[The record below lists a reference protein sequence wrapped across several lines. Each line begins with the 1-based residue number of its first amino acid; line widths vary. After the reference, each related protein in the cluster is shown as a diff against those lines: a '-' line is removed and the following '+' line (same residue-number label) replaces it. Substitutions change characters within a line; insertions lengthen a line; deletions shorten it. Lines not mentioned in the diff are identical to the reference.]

1 MATGMDPAYDFL
13 YSPSSSSI
21 HQPHVPGADP
31 SLATEIMPAPPPLTG
46 FPRMNEKGQV
56 LTRTGKI
63 SHKKKPPG
71 LGAIMA
77 HVGRPQKQR
86 PIVPIEP
93 VPAVVAR
100 PPSPVPVIPDGETA
114 ESLTAMAESGGA
126 RKRIRLSRQP
136 SIPTSLGTR
145 ASSRQLGNSPLTADG
160 NSVTP
165 EAVASPQAAPIT
177 DLEPSVTAMANG
189 TSPGTS
195 LAPHVQPKRPRGKKS
210 HPFTSPDSS
219 PFTTRDTGL
228 APTGVKPEPTDDPFI
243 SHTDLPPP
251 LEAYDPSF
259 ASGGRFDGMQLG
271 VRRTPSVKP
280 TLSSRRKGKGKDTGV
295 EAGDHEGD
303 GYGGHLVFCDGCPR
317 SFHLLCLNPPL
328 DELQEETWYCQ
339 SCMAKRNGLKP
350 PPPKFRLETNT
361 KRVNLN
367 GLFDDLMYHLACEPP
382 KVFAL
387 PEDIRA
393 HFKDG
398 KSSESFTTSSSG
410 TYIDSGDVVRER
422 LSRHGFVEERD
433 PYRLRDRHG
442 AMVLCFK
449 CGLSASSST
458 MDDGQ
463 STGDFSS
470 RGRPI
475 ISCDYCRLHWHMDC
489 LDPPLAVLPVNG
501 RRWMCPNHAAH
512 SVPKIRI
519 PKTGSRVVTITKPGQ
534 RNNGNIEVIMD
545 SEPVQLIPQVMR
557 AAYEEVRINGQR
569 YRVPEQTIVLDFWK
583 KAKRNRMREV
593 SRVSSP
599 APPPVIRPTTPV
611 RSSPGVV
618 TPSSSPLTSL
628 SSLSDHED
636 DGLENAQPHQ
646 GQGMGDLAAAE
657 LLHSFHVQAR
667 SESSPNSLAD
677 DNFHTEHSINT
688 RPSSP
693 LSSILSDD
701 PHEYN
706 ETISSIF
713 RGEASNN
720 LLSPGPIISQPA
732 RPSANGIKIIPKAGS
747 FAIRIPASKA
757 AARPVVRESSQ
768 PRRSDRHRFSSPQTD
783 PTPSNPSSAKSA
795 VHNRREAAEGRNSSV
810 SVTDDDLSPAEIA
823 KLKKIKTLILA
834 KGEDELLKF
843 LRS

>member
-31 SLATEIMPAPPPLTG
+31 SLATEIMPAPPPLTS

-77 HVGRPQKQR
+77 HVGRPPKQR
-86 PIVPIEP
+86 PIVPVEP
-93 VPAVVAR
+93 VPAVVA
-100 PPSPVPVIPDGETA
+100 
-114 ESLTAMAESGGA
+114 L
-126 RKRIRLSRQP
+126 
-136 SIPTSLGTR
+136 
-145 ASSRQLGNSPLTADG
+145 
-160 NSVTP
+160 TP
-165 EAVASPQAAPIT
+165 EAVASPRAAPST
-177 DLEPSVTAMANG
+177 DLEPSVTVISNG

-195 LAPHVQPKRPRGKKS
+195 LPPHAQPKRPRGKKS
-210 HPFTSPDSS
+210 HPFTSRGPS
-219 PFTTRDTGL
+219 PLATRDTGL

-243 SHTDLPPP
+243 SHTDLPPS
-251 LEAYDPSF
+251 LEAYDSPF
-259 ASGGRFDGMQLG
+259 ASSGRFDGMQLG
-271 VRRTPSVKP
+271 VHGTPGVKP
-280 TLSSRRKGKGKDTGV
+280 TLSSRRKGKGKDTGL

-303 GYGGHLVFCDGCPR
+303 GYPQLNNVTCECCSLQGGHLVFCDGCPR

-328 DELQEETWYCQ
+328 DELQEESWYCQ
-339 SCMAKRNGLKP
+339 SCTAKRNGLKP
-350 PPPKFRLETNT
+350 PPPKFRLETST
-361 KRVNLN
+361 KRVNPN
-367 GLFDDLMYHLACEPP
+367 GLFDELMYHLACEPP

-393 HFKDG
+393 HFKDV
-398 KSSESFTTSSSG
+398 TASG
-410 TYIDSGDVVRER
+410 SGAYMDSGDVVRER
-422 LSRHGFVEERD
+422 L
-433 PYRLRDRHG
+433 
-442 AMVLCFK
+442 
-449 CGLSASSST
+449 
-458 MDDGQ
+458 
-463 STGDFSS
+463 
-470 RGRPI
+470 
-475 ISCDYCRLHWHMDC
+475 
-489 LDPPLAVLPVNG
+489 
-501 RRWMCPNHAAH
+501 RWMCPNHATH

-519 PKTGSRVVTITKPGQ
+519 PKSGSRVVTITKPGQ

-599 APPPVIRPTTPV
+599 APPPAIRPATPV
-611 RSSPGVV
+611 RSSPGIA

-636 DGLENAQPHQ
+636 DGLENVQPHQ
-646 GQGMGDLAAAE
+646 GHGMGDLAAAE
-657 LLHSFHVQAR
+657 LLHAFHVQAR

-688 RPSSP
+688 RNSSP

-701 PHEYN
+701 AHEYN
-706 ETISSIF
+706 ETVSSIF
-713 RGEASNN
+713 RGEAANSS
-720 LLSPGPIISQPA
+720 LSPGPVISQAP

-757 AARPVVRESSQ
+757 VARSVVREPSQ
-768 PRRSDRHRFSSPQTD
+768 PRRSDRHRLSSPQTD
-783 PTPSNPSSAKSA
+783 PTPSNLPNAKPTA
-795 VHNRREAAEGRNSSV
+795 YNTQEAAQGLNSSGPDA
-810 SVTDDDLSPAEIA
+810 DDDLSPAEIA
-823 KLKKIKTLILA
+823 KLKKIKALILA
-834 KGEDELLKF
+834 KGEEELLKF